1 MIFLLKC
8 IWLDQS
14 GKLATRRWV
23 LYETKLI
30 VNPIL
35 PHFASSLSCSSY
47 FSVILY
53 LQLIFSSTLSCLSQL
68 SYLSFTFKILFKLFL
83 LAQLN
88 PLRSHFST
96 HALSFA
102 CTTAEI
108 SPCISWIL
116 IGKYIMN
123 LTHSTHGF
131 PQHLT
136 ICFTVKWS
144 HSLYRTMAI
153 LLIGKWYMI
162 SEQLL
167 DGASVRY
174 WELSSQRKS

>member
-47 FSVILY
+47 FSVIWY

-96 HALSFA
+96 HALFFRLHYCRNITLHFLNTDWKIHNESYPLHA
-102 CTTAEI
+102 
-108 SPCISWIL
+108 W
-116 IGKYIMN
+116 
-123 LTHSTHGF
+123 
-131 PQHLT
+131 
-136 ICFTVKWS
+136 
-144 HSLYRTMAI
+144 
-153 LLIGKWYMI
+153 
-162 SEQLL
+162 
-167 DGASVRY
+167 
-174 WELSSQRKS
+174 LSSASHNLLHSQMESQPLPYHGHIANWKVIHD